1 VTARPPRPCVHFT
14 ARRGWINDPL
24 GLTHHDGTYHLF
36 FQYVP
41 GQTDWA
47 PTCQWG
53 HATSTDLMHWTEQAP
68 AIVPGNGEDGCWS
81 GSLVG
86 AADGGPVI
94 FYTSV
99 SLSDVGVG
107 SVKRA
112 HPVDPGWRVWD
123 KDAQAIVTL
132 PADVTAT
139 TFRDP
144 YVFRDGDQWRMLVG
158 AGLAD
163 GTATALHY
171 SSTDLRAWTYDG
183 QLAARSTRETEP
195 VWTGSMWECPQLL
208 RLGSR
213 DVLVVSAW
221 DAKQLHHVAY
231 AVGHYADGRFDV
243 ERWDQLSH
251 GPSYYAASSFVD
263 EHGRQGLIYWLR
275 DVGDPSGGWMG
286 ALSIPHVLEM
296 VDGRL
301 RSAPHPALA
310 ARRRATAGHPVVAFD
325 VEWSPL
331 PGGTLQLLEGTDRV
345 VARLHHTSRGAS
357 GELALDRPGHD
368 VEGTCHVPYSHGPV
382 RVVVDG
388 PVLEVFTD
396 RGVLAAGLV
405 PAPHGVRPAVSD
417 GGGELRWWPLD

>member
-1 VTARPPRPCVHFT
+1 
-14 ARRGWINDPL
+14 
-24 GLTHHDGTYHLF
+24 
-36 FQYVP
+36 
-41 GQTDWA
+41 
-47 PTCQWG
+47 
-53 HATSTDLMHWTEQAP
+53 MHWTEQAP
-68 AIVPGNGEDGCWS
+68 AIVPGDGEDGCWS

-99 SLSDVGVG
+99 SLSDVG

-132 PADVTAT
+132 PADVAAT

-171 SSTDLRAWTYDG
+171 SSSDLRAWTYDG
-183 QLAARSTRETEP
+183 QLAARSTRETDP
-195 VWTGSMWECPQLL
+195 VWTGSMWECPQLT

-231 AVGHYADGRFDV
+231 AVGHCADGAST
-243 ERWDQLSH
+243 WSAGTQLSY

-263 EHGRQGLIYWLR
+263 EHVHPHQLAERAHAGA
-275 DVGDPSGGWMG
+275 GWFQ
-286 ALSIPHVLEM
+286 ST
-296 VDGRL
+296 R
-301 RSAPHPALA
+301 
-310 ARRRATAGHPVVAFD
+310 
-325 VEWSPL
+325 
-331 PGGTLQLLEGTDRV
+331 
-345 VARLHHTSRGAS
+345 ARLNRKYSSTSGSLQR
-357 GELALDRPGHD
+357 
-368 VEGTCHVPYSHGPV
+368 
-382 RVVVDG
+382 
-388 PVLEVFTD
+388 
-396 RGVLAAGLV
+396 
-405 PAPHGVRPAVSD
+405 
-417 GGGELRWWPLD
+417 